1 MNLHL
6 DWCSHEAAKYACEK
20 WHYSKS
26 FPCGKTVKI
35 GVWEEKKFIGVIIF
49 SSGANF
55 MIGKPYNLK
64 MTEICELTRVAL
76 TSHKN
81 QVSKIVAISIKILR
95 KFCPKLRLIVSYA
108 DPEQNHVGAIYQAMN
123 WVFVGRTSSGT
134 QIVVQGQKR
143 HRRSVDDIVGCSSL
157 DFIKKNIDPKA
168 RKIKAE
174 GKLKYLMPLDNEM
187 HLQIQKLA
195 KPYPKKVKLHAL

>member
-20 WHYSKS
+20 WHYSKCLPS
-26 FPCGKTVKI
+26 GKTVKI

-49 SSGANF
+49 SSGATP

-108 DPEQNHVGAIYQAMN
+108 DSEQNHVGAIYQAMN
-123 WVFVGRTSSGT
+123 WVFVGRIAWYK
-134 QIVVQGQKR
+134 IVVQGQKR
-143 HRRSVDDIVGCSSL
+143 HRRSVNAIFGCSSL

-168 RKIKAE
+168 RKIKDE

>member
-20 WHYSKS
+20 WHYSKCLPS
-26 FPCGKTVKI
+26 GKTVKI

-49 SSGANF
+49 SSGANC

-143 HRRSVDDIVGCSSL
+143 HRRSVSAIFGSSSL

-168 RKIKAE
+168 RKIKDE

>member
-20 WHYSKS
+20 WHYSKCLPS
-26 FPCGKTVKI
+26 GKTVKI

-49 SSGANF
+49 SSGANP

-123 WVFVGRTSSGT
+123 WVFVGRTSSET

-143 HRRSVDDIVGCSSL
+143 HRRSVNSIFGCSSL

-168 RKIKAE
+168 RKIKDE

>member
-20 WHYSKS
+20 WHYSKCLPS
-26 FPCGKTVKI
+26 GKTVKI

-55 MIGKPYNLK
+55 RIGKPYNLK

-134 QIVVQGQKR
+134 QIVVQGRKR
-143 HRRSVDDIVGCSSL
+143 HKRSVSAIFGSSSL

-168 RKIKAE
+168 RKIKDE

>member
-49 SSGANF
+49 SSGSNF

-143 HRRSVDDIVGCSSL
+143 HRRSVNDICGCSSL

-168 RKIKAE
+168 RKIKDE

>member
-20 WHYSKS
+20 WHYSKCI
-26 FPCGKTVKI
+26 PPGKTVKI

-49 SSGANF
+49 SSGANP

-123 WVFVGRTSSGT
+123 WVFVGRTISVPKM
-134 QIVVQGQKR
+134 VVQGRKR
-143 HRRSVDDIVGCSSL
+143 HTRSVVHMFGCCRL

-168 RKIKAE
+168 RYIQDE